1 MSEFQY
7 YEFLAIDRPLTPG
20 EKAELRQLSTRARI
34 TASSFI
40 TVHHWGNFKGSPS
53 RLMERY
59 FDAHVY
65 WAYWGTAVFMLRLPL
80 EALVKETTDALTEDD
95 CLWFK
100 ATPTHWIVTWHR
112 EESRRS
118 GEVGWHSGRGWM
130 ARLAPLRD
138 ELLRGDLRGLY
149 IGWLAALGQDLLE
162 DDNLEPFSL
171 AGLGDWT
178 PAQRALAKFL
188 EVDGALLAGAAMG
201 VAAPETSAER
211 QLAMQDW
218 LSGLTR
224 EESMEFLQQL
234 LDGRGA
240 RAERELKVR
249 FAAWRAGR
257 TGAAAAPR
265 RTVGELRRNAA
276 KARRIRRA
284 NRLLEQQRLEQEQR
298 RQHEANL
305 KLLAKNFPAAWQSVE
320 KTLERRSGAAYDRA
334 CGVMVELAEAY
345 AMHKDRESFA
355 LDLKAFMAGHMGRK
369 ALIERLVKAGLWQ
382 NPGIVNPDVAL
393 LAEIPAIS
401 HEQPGHGQ
409 GGQDDP
415 HRAVPVPDPA
425 AVEAHKREERQGDVE
440 QGRQG
445 PERGR
450 QLDER

>member
-149 IGWLAALGQDLLE
+149 IGWLAALGQD
-162 DDNLEPFSL
+162 PCWKTTTSSRSPWR
-171 AGLGDWT
+171 DWET
-178 PAQRALAKFL
+178 GRRHS
-188 EVDGALLAGAAMG
+188 GRWRNSWRWT
-201 VAAPETSAER
+201 APC
-211 QLAMQDW
+211 
-218 LSGLTR
+218 
-224 EESMEFLQQL
+224 
-234 LDGRGA
+234 
-240 RAERELKVR
+240 
-249 FAAWRAGR
+249 WRAPPWASRHLKHRPSANWRCR
-257 TGAAAAPR
+257 TGS
-265 RTVGELRRNAA
+265 
-276 KARRIRRA
+276 
-284 NRLLEQQRLEQEQR
+284 
-298 RQHEANL
+298 
-305 KLLAKNFPAAWQSVE
+305 PA
-320 KTLERRSGAAYDRA
+320 
-334 CGVMVELAEAY
+334 
-345 AMHKDRESFA
+345 
-355 LDLKAFMAGHMGRK
+355 
-369 ALIERLVKAGLWQ
+369 
-382 NPGIVNPDVAL
+382 
-393 LAEIPAIS
+393 
-401 HEQPGHGQ
+401 
-409 GGQDDP
+409 
-415 HRAVPVPDPA
+415 
-425 AVEAHKREERQGDVE
+425 
-440 QGRQG
+440 
-445 PERGR
+445 
-450 QLDER
+450 